1 MPISLPMPRPTR
13 SDDLLAFFVD
23 RLAEA
28 VVARMG
34 GPRAPAP
41 TSHGSPKGR
50 AHRKMDMRCRFPD
63 CKNRSKGP
71 RFRFLCEKHLKLP
84 KKAQNAAIA
93 EAAAAR

>member
-1 MPISLPMPRPTR
+1 MPRPTR

-34 GPRAPAP
+34 GPRAAAS
-41 TSHGSPKGR
+41 TGSGTRKGR
-50 AHRKMDMRCRFPD
+50 ARRKIDMRCRFPN
-63 CKNRSKGP
+63 CKTRSKGP
-71 RFRFLCEKHLKLP
+71 RFRFLCEEHLKLP